1 MPLLLSF
8 HFLEH
13 SPCRGRME
21 LQISYVLSA
30 EASLLKSQSS
40 SITSRREFPTQGGNS
55 VSFFPHFL
63 LPVSASIED
72 DVQKATMYE
81 PKYQVVITHSSIF

>member
-1 MPLLLSF
+1 M
-8 HFLEH
+8 
-13 SPCRGRME
+13 
-21 LQISYVLSA
+21 
-30 EASLLKSQSS
+30 
-40 SITSRREFPTQGGNS
+40 QGGNS